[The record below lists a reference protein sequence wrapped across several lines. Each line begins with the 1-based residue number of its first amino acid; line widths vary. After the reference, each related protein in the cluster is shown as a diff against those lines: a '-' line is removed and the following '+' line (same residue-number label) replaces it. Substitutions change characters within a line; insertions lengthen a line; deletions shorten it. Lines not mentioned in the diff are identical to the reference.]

1 MSEAIY
7 LAQPP
12 GANRRTGVDLR
23 AGTVLPWLLALIT
36 VLFLVSFLAYPVL
49 LSVMKGFVPK
59 GAPLSLSNLTFD
71 NFARFATSKM
81 YRVALWNTVWI
92 SVVSTVL
99 ASLLAIPAAYAV
111 ARIDIGLRSV
121 IMALSIVPLISPPF
135 IGAYSWVV
143 LFGRSGIA
151 THYMFEWFGI
161 TLPPIYGPFGIVLG
175 MTLANFPYVFLFT
188 QGALAANDPA
198 MEEAA
203 RMMGASRL
211 RVFFTVTLPMVTPS
225 VLAGA
230 LLVLIECLGEFGIPA
245 VLGGETYVLSTLM
258 YFQINGYFNL
268 NAAGAISL
276 VNVLIVLTAIGLLL
290 RLTRG
295 RRFVGISG
303 RTRSAI
309 RSRNPLA
316 RVLGALW
323 VWSVLAFAMLP
334 QMIVVLLSFVETW
347 PGTLWPLT
355 YGLSNYSVAM
365 QHLKQPVLNSLL
377 LAGIA
382 TLVCILF
389 GTATGYAAERRQLP
403 AKWALD
409 LTIALPFILPGIMTG
424 VALLTVYNSG
434 PVVLSGTA
442 FILIIAYI
450 VRRLTYSYRAAVAA
464 VSRVDPALEE
474 ASAICGATQG
484 ATLRRITLPLVAPGL
499 LAAGIIVFSTLI
511 TEMSSTVI
519 LYSAHWKTISIAIYE
534 RLEAHEINSAAAIST
549 IALALALLLVFTAS
563 KIVGRSMADLF
574 R

>member
-1 MSEAIY
+1 MSDAVSPSRR
-7 LAQPP
+7 LGAGRHP
-12 GANRRTGVDLR
+12 GIDLR
-23 AGTVLPWLLALIT
+23 IGTLVPWLLAAIT
-36 VLFLVSFLAYPVL
+36 VIFLVLFLAYPVL
-49 LSVMKGFVPK
+49 LSIMKGFVPK
-59 GAPLSLSNLTFD
+59 GADLSLSNLTFD
-71 NFARFATSKM
+71 NFARFATSRM
-81 YRVALWNTVWI
+81 YRTALWNTVWI
-92 SVVSTVL
+92 SVTATLL

-111 ARIDIGLRSV
+111 ARIDIGWRNV

-151 THYMFEWFGI
+151 THYIFEWFGI

-175 MTLANFPYVFLFT
+175 MTLANFPYVFLFA

-198 MEEAA
+198 LEEAA

-211 RVFFTVTLPMVTPS
+211 RVFFTVTLPMVTPAI
-225 VLAGA
+225 LAGA

-276 VNVLIVLTAIGLLL
+276 VNVLIALTATALLL

-295 RRFVGISG
+295 KRFVGISG
-303 RTRSAI
+303 RTRPAA
-309 RSRNPLA
+309 RSRHTMA
-316 RVLGALW
+316 RIIGAAW
-323 VWSVLAFAMLP
+323 VWSVITFAMLP
-334 QMIVVLLSFVETW
+334 QLIVVLLSFVEKW
-347 PGTLWPLT
+347 PGTLWPLA
-355 YGLSNYSVAM
+355 YGFSNYSIAIGY
-365 QHLKQPVLNSLL
+365 LKQPVLNSLL

-382 TLVCILF
+382 TLACIVF
-389 GTATGYAAERRQLP
+389 GTATGYAAERKQLP

-434 PVVLSGTA
+434 PIVLSGTA

-474 ASAICGATQG
+474 ASAICGATPG
-484 ATLRRITLPLVAPGL
+484 GTLRRVTLPLIAPGL
-499 LAAGIIVFSTLI
+499 LAAGIIVFATLI

-534 RLEAHEINSAAAIST
+534 RLEAHEVHAAAAIST
-549 IALALALLLVFTAS
+549 IAMLLAFFLVFAAS